1 MCIILPLLPSRS
13 PTTTTISRSYHLQP
27 RYARCASCC
36 HYCTFM
42 GQTDVHKKFRL
53 FTKFSSHFKQIVHP
67 VYSGPY
73 SPNSK
78 QASFLVP
85 VSRRNFTTRVGTCP
99 IQPFSLPPSTFA
111 FVCPCFLSSFFCLCS
126 VSNTLKHGYWC
137 FPWLR
142 HIFCDSS
149 RKLRPKWIVNYAWN
163 FFVVRDRITATQL
176 YN

>member
-27 RYARCASCC
+27 RSAQCASCC

-67 VYSGPY
+67 VLVSITRPVLPLPY

-111 FVCPCFLSSFFCLCS
+111 FVCPCFYRVFFAFVPCPIHLNMAIG
-126 VSNTLKHGYWC
+126 VFHG
-137 FPWLR
+137 
-142 HIFCDSS
+142 
-149 RKLRPKWIVNYAWN
+149 
-163 FFVVRDRITATQL
+163 
-176 YN
+176 